1 MHRRYNPTCRHRS
14 LVLDTS
20 DNAILFPAHSV
31 RDGELQFLHLE
42 REVEAKAKVIDVGS
56 STDEFGWCLLVGI
69 PIVQCGPERNGLAET
84 HVGHADLAIDGIS
97 MVMAAVAKGDL
108 LLHNQ
113 QLKVVLHKGWVTE
126 AKLEGGRP

>member
-1 MHRRYNPTCRHRS
+1 MVP
-14 LVLDTS
+14 
-20 DNAILFPAHSV
+20 ILLATHSV

-56 STDEFGWCLLVGI
+56 STDEFCWGVLVGI
-69 PIVQCGPERNGLAET
+69 PIVHGGPEHNGLV
-84 HVGHADLAIDGIS
+84 HVGHTDFAVDGIS
-97 MVMAAVAKGDL
+97 MVMAAEAKGDL

-126 AKLEGGRP
+126 AKLEGGRPFLDSKEKQ